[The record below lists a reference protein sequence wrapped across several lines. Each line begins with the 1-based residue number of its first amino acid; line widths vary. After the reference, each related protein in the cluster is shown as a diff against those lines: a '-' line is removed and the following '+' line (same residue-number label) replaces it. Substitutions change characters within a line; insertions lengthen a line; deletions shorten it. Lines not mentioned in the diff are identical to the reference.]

1 MFQKYPHHGL
11 HRTFCLAVSG
21 LLAAGNLWAQS
32 APLTLQQAFESA
44 WSRQPEAESLAVRR
58 DAAEAR
64 RQGADSWTAEP
75 PALEVS
81 AKTDQLNKNQGSRE
95 YVAGI
100 TLPLWLPGER
110 SRTGALAD
118 AESKATASRALAAQ
132 LRIAAAIREAWWTWQ
147 RARLESALAQARLHS
162 TQQLAGDVARR
173 VKAGD
178 LARSDQHQADGATAS
193 AEVGL
198 AEAKAA
204 LAVATQHVRALIG
217 TMPGEPAVLA
227 VAGEVL
233 PELLPKV
240 PADFAA
246 MDAAHPAV
254 IELLDRADVARRGA
268 ELAAVQ
274 TRANPELTL
283 ATTRDR
289 GVFGDP
295 YQQTV
300 TLGIR
305 FPFGSES
312 RHRAKA
318 GLARAEAIE
327 AESQARLE
335 RERLIADLDAARVR
349 VDSARDQLAAAEKR
363 TRLGQE
369 SRGFFEKSFRLG
381 ETDLP
386 TRLRIELE
394 ASEAERQAT
403 RARIDFA
410 AAISAL
416 RQAMGLLPEQGN
428 TP

>member
-11 HRTFCLAVSG
+11 HRTFCLAVGG

-32 APLTLQQAFESA
+32 APLTLQQAFEAA
-44 WSRQPEAESLAVRR
+44 WSRQPESESLAVRR

-100 TLPLWLPGER
+100 ALPLWLPGER
-110 SRTGALAD
+110 ARTGALAD

-132 LRIAAAIREAWWTWQ
+132 FRIAAAIREAWWTWQ
-147 RARLESALAQARLHS
+147 RARLESALAQGRLHS
-162 TQQLAGDVARR
+162 AQQLAGDVARR

-178 LARSDQHQADGATAS
+178 LARSDQHQADGATAT

-217 TMPGEPAVLA
+217 TMPGEQTGLA

-233 PELLPKV
+233 PELLPKI

-246 MDAAHPAV
+246 MDTAHPAV
-254 IELLDRADVARRGA
+254 FELLDRADVARRGA

-289 GVFGDP
+289 GVFGAP

-335 RERLIADLDAARVR
+335 RERLMADLDAARVR

>member
-1 MFQKYPHHGL
+1 
-11 HRTFCLAVSG
+11 
-21 LLAAGNLWAQS
+21 
-32 APLTLQQAFESA
+32 
-44 WSRQPEAESLAVRR
+44 
-58 DAAEAR
+58 
-64 RQGADSWTAEP
+64 
-75 PALEVS
+75 
-81 AKTDQLNKNQGSRE
+81 
-95 YVAGI
+95 
-100 TLPLWLPGER
+100 
-110 SRTGALAD
+110 
-118 AESKATASRALAAQ
+118 
-132 LRIAAAIREAWWTWQ
+132 
-147 RARLESALAQARLHS
+147 
-162 TQQLAGDVARR
+162 
-173 VKAGD
+173 
-178 LARSDQHQADGATAS
+178 
-193 AEVGL
+193 
-198 AEAKAA
+198 
-204 LAVATQHVRALIG
+204 VATQHVRALIG
-217 TMPGEPAVLA
+217 KMPEQTGLA
-227 VAGEVL
+227 VAGEAI
-233 PELLPKV
+233 PEPLPKV

-246 MDAAHPAV
+246 MDITHPAV
-254 IELLDRADVARRGA
+254 IDLLDRADVARRGA
-268 ELAAVQ
+268 ELAAIQ

-289 GVFGDP
+289 GVSGDP

-312 RHRAKA
+312 RQRAKA

-335 RERLIADLDAARVR
+335 RERLIADLDAARDR

-386 TRLRIELE
+386 TRLRIEIE

-410 AAISAL
+410 AAISSL

>member
-1 MFQKYPHHGL
+1 
-11 HRTFCLAVSG
+11 
-21 LLAAGNLWAQS
+21 
-32 APLTLQQAFESA
+32 
-44 WSRQPEAESLAVRR
+44 
-58 DAAEAR
+58 
-64 RQGADSWTAEP
+64 
-75 PALEVS
+75 
-81 AKTDQLNKNQGSRE
+81 
-95 YVAGI
+95 
-100 TLPLWLPGER
+100 
-110 SRTGALAD
+110 LAD
-118 AESKATASRALAAQ
+118 AESKAMASRALAAQ
-132 LRIAAAIREAWWTWQ
+132 LRIAAAVREAWWTWQ
-147 RARLESALAQARLHS
+147 RARLEISLAQERLHS

-178 LARSDQHQADGATAS
+178 LARSDQHQADGAMAT

-217 TMPGEPAVLA
+217 KMPEQTGLA
-227 VAGEVL
+227 VAGEAI
-233 PELLPKV
+233 PEPLPKV

-246 MDAAHPAV
+246 MDITHPAV
-254 IELLDRADVARRGA
+254 IDLLDRADVARRGA
-268 ELAAVQ
+268 ELAAIQ
-274 TRANPELTL
+274 TRTNPELTL

-289 GVFGDP
+289 GVSGDP

-312 RHRAKA
+312 RQRAKA

-335 RERLIADLDAARVR
+335 RERLIADLDAARDR

-386 TRLRIELE
+386 TRLRIEIE